1 MTTATMIQKQV
12 VIPNIEWYLDRSKT
26 NGLSPRCPFA
36 TVESCPRFYQSL
48 SLLGEAGSTKIS
60 EKHNKKLLK
69 KWKKSPL
76 WPVTEE
82 QATSI
87 SGPEDGYKHFSKFC
101 PEVSYER
108 FGYFASGLYR
118 YADEIDRENVH
129 RKLPQL
135 NVHQNDWRW
144 YWANIDALHYSE
156 CPYYSL
162 LLDSKSV
169 AEKTREDIVEI
180 KPSVWGI
187 GLNLNAAFRK
197 LKEWIMR

>member
-1 MTTATMIQKQV
+1 MIQKQV
-12 VIPNIEWYLDRSKT
+12 VIPNIEWYLERSKT

-60 EKHNKKLLK
+60 EKHDKKLLK

-76 WPVTEE
+76 WPVTDE

-87 SGPEDGYKHFSKFC
+87 SGPDDGDKHFSKFC

-108 FGYFASGLYR
+108 FGYFASGLYS
-118 YADEIDRENVH
+118 YADEIDRENAH

-135 NVHQNDWRW
+135 KVHQNDWRW
-144 YWANIDALHYSE
+144 YWANIEALHYSE

-187 GLNLNAAFRK
+187 GLNLNAVFRK
-197 LKEWIMR
+197 LKEWIKR